1 MAPRVLYQAL
11 PRNQLFEQAV
21 KSERGLRK
29 KHPLLWWSTLLG
41 PPVLTVGL
49 LVALYVIRD
58 PGYVPRLLATAA
70 ATVFFAGRFVI
81 LGGSAERFFSA
92 GELSLLVF
100 YMDVMVALPVIYHI
114 GFLFKLPW
122 LGSRLALVAMQS
134 RDGLARHRWI
144 RRMTFLATVGFV
156 MFPLA
161 STGSVGGGILARI
174 CGMSRLAAL
183 VAITLGSILGC
194 GTMYMGAGLIRRY
207 LQPDSPA
214 TIGGGIAVIV
224 AIIVLLTWL
233 YRWALRTALPPP

>member
-1 MAPRVLYQAL
+1 MS
-11 PRNQLFEQAV
+11 RNELFEQAV
-21 KSERGLRK
+21 QSELGLRK
-29 KHPLLWWSTLLG
+29 NHPLVWWSTLLG
-41 PPVLTVGL
+41 PIALTAIVLA
-49 LVALYVIRD
+49 ALYVIQD
-58 PGYVPRLLATAA
+58 PGYVHRLLGTAA
-70 ATVFFAGRFVI
+70 TTMFLAGRFMI
-81 LGGSAERFFSA
+81 LAGSAEWFFSA

-100 YMDVMVALPVIYHI
+100 YMDVMVALPVIYHT

-144 RRMTFLATVGFV
+144 RRITFLVTVGFV